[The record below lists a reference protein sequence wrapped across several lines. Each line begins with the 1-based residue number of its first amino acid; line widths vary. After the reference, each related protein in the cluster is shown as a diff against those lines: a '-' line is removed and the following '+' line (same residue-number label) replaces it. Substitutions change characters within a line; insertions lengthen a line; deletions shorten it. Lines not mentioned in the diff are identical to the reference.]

1 MNYIFFIFINFIVS
15 FISDIVLND
24 MANKKLNF
32 LNSKIID
39 SLKIYFEN
47 KSIIVSG
54 IYAGITIIVSLIIVT
69 LFSKLFYNFY
79 LPNNIQKLFKFN
91 ILAFILGYIIDILID
106 KLDIFGKSLHKYYDI
121 AGSGFWG
128 AVAFIFSIN
137 ISYIINII
145 FCKLIKEKLIC

>member
-24 MANKKLNF
+24 IANKKLNF
-32 LNSKIID
+32 FNSKIIN
-39 SLKIYFEN
+39 SLKNYFEK

-54 IYAGITIIVSLIIVT
+54 IYAGITIAFSLIIVT

-79 LPNNIQKLFKFN
+79 LPDDIQKLFKFN

-137 ISYIINII
+137 ISYIVNVI
-145 FCKLIKEKLIC
+145 FCKLIKEKFIC

>member
-1 MNYIFFIFINFIVS
+1 MNYIFFIFVNFIVS

-24 MANKKLNF
+24 IANKKLNF
-32 LNSKIID
+32 FNSKIIN
-39 SLKIYFEN
+39 SLKIYFEK

-54 IYAGITIIVSLIIVT
+54 IYAGITIAFSLIIVT

-79 LPNNIQKLFKFN
+79 LPDDIQKLFKFN

-137 ISYIINII
+137 ISYIVNVI
-145 FCKLIKEKLIC
+145 FCKLIKEKFIC

>member
-1 MNYIFFIFINFIVS
+1 MNYIFFIFVNFIVS

-24 MANKKLNF
+24 IANKKLNF
-32 LNSKIID
+32 FNSKIIN
-39 SLKIYFEN
+39 SLKIYFEK

-54 IYAGITIIVSLIIVT
+54 IYAGITIAFSLIIVT

-79 LPNNIQKLFKFN
+79 LPDVIQKLFKFN

-137 ISYIINII
+137 ISYIVNVI
-145 FCKLIKEKLIC
+145 FCKLIKEKFIC

>member
-1 MNYIFFIFINFIVS
+1 MNYIFFIFVNFIVS

-24 MANKKLNF
+24 IANKKLNF

-39 SLKIYFEN
+39 SLKIYFEK
-47 KSIIVSG
+47 KSIIISG
-54 IYAGITIIVSLIIVT
+54 IYAGITIAFSLIIVT

-79 LPNNIQKLFKFN
+79 LPDDIQKLFKFN

-137 ISYIINII
+137 ISYIVNVI
-145 FCKLIKEKLIC
+145 FCKLIKEKFIC